1 MSSIFKQILASHQ
14 NNLPFVSF
22 RKPNSKK
29 IHTYICEDSSIK
41 YSESYKEEGFVFAPF
56 HNVNPSIIFLKSKSK
71 IYEDEFVNDSM
82 NLSSNSF
89 HQPISDKKRHLDLV
103 INGIDAIKNNQFKK
117 VVLSRKEIVELDS
130 IDILSI
136 FQKLL
141 YKYENAFVYVWFH
154 PKVGLWMGATP
165 ERLVTLNKREFHT
178 TALASTQVFERN
190 MNPLWGAKEKEEH
203 QYVLDYI
210 VSQIKDQENGI
221 ILKNF
226 SVSDTYTIKAGNLLH
241 LKADIKGTIGD
252 FELKSLLD
260 TLHPTPAVC
269 GLPKAT
275 AKNFILQNENYDRSY
290 YTGFLGE
297 INTNL
302 KTDLYVNLRCVEI
315 KDTYAA
321 VYVGGGITL
330 DSNPLDEWLETCNK
344 TNTIKSVLK

>member
-1 MSSIFKQILASHQ
+1 M
-14 NNLPFVSF
+14 
-22 RKPNSKK
+22 
-29 IHTYICEDSSIK
+29 
-41 YSESYKEEGFVFAPF
+41 
-56 HNVNPSIIFLKSKSK
+56 
-71 IYEDEFVNDSM
+71 
-82 NLSSNSF
+82 
-89 HQPISDKKRHLDLV
+89 
-103 INGIDAIKNNQFKK
+103 
-117 VVLSRKEIVELDS
+117 
-130 IDILSI
+130 
-136 FQKLL
+136 
-141 YKYENAFVYVWFH
+141 
-154 PKVGLWMGATP
+154 
-165 ERLVTLNKREFHT
+165 
-178 TALASTQVFERN
+178 
-190 MNPLWGAKEKEEH
+190 
-203 QYVLDYI
+203 LDYI

-241 LKADIKGTIGD
+241 LKADIKGSIGD

-315 KDTYAA
+315 IDTCASI
-321 VYVGGGITL
+321 YVGGGITL